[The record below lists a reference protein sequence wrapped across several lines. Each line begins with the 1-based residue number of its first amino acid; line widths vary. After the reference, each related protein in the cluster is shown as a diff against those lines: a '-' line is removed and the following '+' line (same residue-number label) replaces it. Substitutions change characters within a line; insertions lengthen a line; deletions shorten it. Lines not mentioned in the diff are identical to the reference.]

1 MLVFIKTQQRLFWGP
16 GLAVLAYLVGSVYG
30 LGADALITLIVTA
43 FCLGWWFAEAVPMAV
58 TALIPLAVFPL
69 FGVLSTQDVAEAYG
83 SSIILLMLGGFML
96 SRAMAYRGTHY
107 HLALMALHWV
117 GAGSERR
124 LVVGFMLASA
134 ALSMWISNTA
144 TTLMLLPVA
153 LAILD
158 KLDRQTIVVPLLL
171 GIAYAASIG
180 GIGTPIGT
188 PPNLVFMQVYT
199 ELSGEEIS
207 FLGWM
212 RWGMPVVLV
221 FLPIAMWWLT
231 RHLRGSIAASLPD
244 KEPWDAAQR
253 RVMWV
258 FALTAVLW
266 ITRSEPFGGWSGLLN
281 LPGAND
287 ATIALLAAASL
298 FVIGD
303 GRGGRLLDWE
313 ATRELPWGIL
323 VLFGGGICIA
333 KAFAVSGLS
342 EQVAAVVTGLDHWP
356 LIVLLLGLCLT
367 VTFLTEATSNMATA
381 TLLMPILGAA
391 ALGLGLPIEQLMVP
405 AAISASC
412 AFMLPIATAPN
423 AIVYGSGR
431 IHMPDM
437 ARMGV
442 ALSLMG
448 ALVVATMS
456 YLLI

>member
-1 MLVFIKTQQRLFWGP
+1 MPDFLKSHHRLLWGP
-16 GLAVLAYLVGSVYG
+16 LLALIAALLGRAGGLTD
-30 LGADALITLIVTA
+30 DALITLIVTA

-58 TALIPLAVFPL
+58 TALVPLAVFPL
-69 FGVLSTQDVAEAYG
+69 FDVLSAQQVAQAYG

-134 ALSMWISNTA
+134 VLSMWISNTA

-158 KLDRQTIVVPLLL
+158 KLNSQAIVVPLLL

-199 ELSGEEIS
+199 DISGEEIS

-212 RWGMPVVLV
+212 KWGLPVVAVL
-221 FLPIAMWWLT
+221 LPVAMWWLS
-231 RHLRGSIAASLPD
+231 RNLRGRIDASLPE
-244 KEPWDAAQR
+244 KEDWSLAQK

-258 FALTAVLW
+258 FLATAVLW
-266 ITRSEPFGGWSGLLN
+266 ITRSEPFGGWSHWLG
-281 LPGAND
+281 LPGASD
-287 ATIALLAAASL
+287 ASVALLAAASL

-323 VLFGGGICIA
+323 ILFGGGICIA
-333 KAFAVSGLS
+333 KAFAASGLS
-342 EQVAAVVTGLDHWP
+342 EQFAGVVTALDHLP
-356 LIVLLLGLCLT
+356 LLVLLIGLCLT

-412 AFMLPIATAPN
+412 AFTLPIATAPN

-431 IHMPDM
+431 ITMPDM
-437 ARMGV
+437 ARRGV
-442 ALSLMG
+442 ALSVMG
-448 ALVVATMS
+448 AFIIAVMTLWLV
-456 YLLI
+456 